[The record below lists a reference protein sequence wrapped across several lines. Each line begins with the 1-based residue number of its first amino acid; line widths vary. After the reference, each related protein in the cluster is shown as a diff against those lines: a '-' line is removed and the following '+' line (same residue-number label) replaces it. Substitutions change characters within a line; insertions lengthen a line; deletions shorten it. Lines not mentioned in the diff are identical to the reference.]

1 MGMQMGIRCRSL
13 GKILKQI
20 LRAYHRQLCE
30 NVGLGFVNMWTYI
43 KGSCIIYVIIMKVF
57 GSRPKLV
64 IIGKFCELTHFLSW
78 WQRGVF
84 KESGFGVTLIRMS
97 GSTIY
102 CFWALGQ
109 LFSGLGFWIL
119 KMEQPYVSSRYRMRI
134 QWKPVSSVPDTRVTH
149 RRCWVGVSTL
159 HSNAKGKLHP
169 GRRVVCSQKYWQKR
183 NSSEDAVVLLTP

>member
-102 CFWALGQ
+102 CLWALLVSYSLASVSESSKWNSHMCPAGIAWE
-109 LFSGLGFWIL
+109 FSESLSA
-119 KMEQPYVSSRYRMRI
+119 VSLTRM
-134 QWKPVSSVPDTRVTH
+134 
-149 RRCWVGVSTL
+149 
-159 HSNAKGKLHP
+159 
-169 GRRVVCSQKYWQKR
+169 
-183 NSSEDAVVLLTP
+183 